1 MQDFLTAFLA
11 IWNALTAGETW
22 AISQAVRH
30 PVLYWIVGLGLLP
43 VSFVVL
49 QVFRRSRTLDRY
61 LEPTAMFFIYMTI
74 AMVIFVEV
82 IRRFVFNVQ
91 APWSTTLP
99 PYLFLLLTWIGC
111 AYNVKLR
118 THLSFGEVRAMM
130 PPSGR
135 MALAFLDAVL
145 WYVMAV
151 IVMVATLRL
160 TANSAA
166 NFQLLLG
173 TDDVMRWWFYICV
186 PLSWLVLYARVLE
199 NLSEDFRN
207 FRAGRELG
215 LTNELARE

>member
-1 MQDFLTAFLA
+1 
-11 IWNALTAGETW
+11 
-22 AISQAVRH
+22 
-30 PVLYWIVGLGLLP
+30 
-43 VSFVVL
+43 
-49 QVFRRSRTLDRY
+49 
-61 LEPTAMFFIYMTI
+61 
-74 AMVIFVEV
+74 
-82 IRRFVFNVQ
+82 
-91 APWSTTLP
+91 
-99 PYLFLLLTWIGC
+99 
-111 AYNVKLR
+111 
-118 THLSFGEVRAMM
+118 VRAMM

-160 TANSAA
+160 AANSAA

-199 NLSEDFRN
+199 NLSEDIRN
-207 FRAGRELG
+207 FRAGREFG